1 MAETETQDTIVAI
14 STPPGRGGIGIVRL
28 SGPQA
33 LGITQKLLALET
45 TLEPRRARF
54 THLND
59 ETGQRIDDTVAT
71 FFAAPS
77 SYTGE
82 DVIEI
87 AAHGSPVV
95 LEWLV
100 RRACTLGARPAHA
113 GEFTERA
120 FFRGRIDLTQAEA
133 VRDLIDAQ
141 TIEQARVAAEQV
153 GGSLAKRIRPCKED
167 LVALIALLEA
177 GIDFAEDDIDVFPS
191 AQIEARLQAVL
202 SPLEDLLATF
212 AYGRILREGV
222 RIAIIGRPNAGKSS
236 LFNALAER
244 ERAIVTPIA
253 GTTRDIVTERVSIGG
268 IPVEL
273 MDTAGLRDSEDFVE
287 QLGIA
292 RSREALAEADLVLF
306 ILDLQHGITEDERET
321 ITNLE
326 GRPHLVIANKVDLA
340 PLPASYDLALIPT
353 SANTGEGL
361 DHLREALLQQLR
373 GSQDTNANGLLT
385 NLRQRDAV
393 ARAVDALHRAI
404 EATHAS
410 IPHEVLLLDI
420 YEALRGL
427 DELTGTT
434 TADEILGLIFSTF
447 CIGK

>member
-1 MAETETQDTIVAI
+1 MPETATQDTIVAI

-28 SGPQA
+28 SGRQA
-33 LGITQKLLALET
+33 LGITTKLLALET
-45 TLEPRRARF
+45 PLEPKRARF
-54 THLND
+54 EHLND
-59 ETGQRIDDTVAT
+59 EAGQRIDDTVVT
-71 FFAAPS
+71 FFAAPH

-95 LEWLV
+95 LEWIV

-177 GIDFAEDDIDVFPS
+177 GIDFAEDDIDVAPS
-191 AQIEARLQAVL
+191 ALIEARLHSVL
-202 SPLEDLLATF
+202 SPLESLLATF

-273 MDTAGLRDSEDFVE
+273 MDTAGLRESEDFVE

-306 ILDLQHGITEDERET
+306 IVDLERGISEEEQAT
-321 ITNLE
+321 IASLE
-326 GRPHLVIANKVDLA
+326 GRPHLVIGNKIDLA
-340 PLPASYDLALIPT
+340 PLPTSSLALIPT

-361 DHLREALLQQLR
+361 DHLRDALLGQLR
-373 GSQDTNANGLLT
+373 GSQNMSADGLLT

-393 ARAVDALHRAI
+393 TRAVEALHRAI
-404 EATHAS
+404 EAVHAS
-410 IPHEVLLLDI
+410 TPHEMLLLDI
-420 YEALRGL
+420 YDALRGL
-427 DELTGTT
+427 DDLTGST
-434 TADEILGLIFSTF
+434 TADEILGLIFSKF

>member
-1 MAETETQDTIVAI
+1 MAETTTQDTIVAV

-28 SGPQA
+28 SGPEA
-33 LGITQKLLALET
+33 RGITEKLLALET
-45 TLEPRRARF
+45 ALEPRRARF
-54 THLND
+54 AHLND
-59 ETGQRIDDTVAT
+59 ETGQRIDDAVVT
-71 FFAAPS
+71 FFAAPN

-95 LEWLV
+95 LEWIV

-177 GIDFAEDDIDVFPS
+177 GIDFAEDDIDVAPS

-222 RIAIIGRPNAGKSS
+222 RIAVIGRPNAGKSS

-253 GTTRDIVTERVSIGG
+253 GTTRDVVTERVSIGG

-273 MDTAGLRDSEDFVE
+273 MDTAGLRESEDFVE

-306 ILDLQHGITEDERET
+306 IVDLQHGISEEERET
-321 ITNLE
+321 IASLE
-326 GRPHLVIANKVDLA
+326 GRPHLVVANKIDLA
-340 PLPASYDLALIPT
+340 PLLASDFALIPT

-361 DHLREALLQQLR
+361 DRLREALLQQLR
-373 GSQDTNANGLLT
+373 GSQNASASGLLT

-393 ARAVDALHRAI
+393 ARAVEALHRAI
-404 EATHAS
+404 EAIHAS
-410 IPHEVLLLDI
+410 IPHEMLLLDI

-427 DELTGTT
+427 DELTGST
-434 TADEILGLIFSTF
+434 TADEILGVIFSTF